1 MKRILS
7 MLLTILLLSLSLVSC
22 QIGGGDDSA
31 PAVTQH
37 VHIFEKATCQSPKT
51 CECGATE
58 GKVSNTHNFKDGLC
72 VDCEKRLV
80 VELARL
86 VTDPGTEQ
94 PLNGFYISRGEGD
107 RVEYISV
114 RADITDK
121 SLTQQGIYARVAIKI
136 DQEAIATGMY
146 EWAIE
151 RSVYITAADAYERHY
166 IYGVLDASNFL
177 DVGALEV
184 TKIEGF
190 DESEISK
197 YMLYIP
203 TCVDRMVNQN
213 LIPALKNNPSQITV
227 ADIGFV
233 NYGESTTTVG

>member
-22 QIGGGDDSA
+22 QLGGEDDVI
-31 PAVTQH
+31 PEVTQH
-37 VHIFEKATCQSPKT
+37 VHIFEKATCQSPKS

-146 EWAIE
+146 EWAVE
-151 RSVYITAADAYERHY
+151 RSVYISAADAYERHY
-166 IYGVLDASNFL
+166 IYGMLDASNFL